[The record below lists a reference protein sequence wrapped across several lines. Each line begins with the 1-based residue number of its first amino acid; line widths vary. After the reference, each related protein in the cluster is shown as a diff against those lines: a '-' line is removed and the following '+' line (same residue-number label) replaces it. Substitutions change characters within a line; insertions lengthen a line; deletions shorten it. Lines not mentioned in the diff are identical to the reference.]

1 MDNSKLHLDQ
11 IRTDYQLASLSIEE
25 VGEAPLPFLEK
36 WLLEVE
42 HSQITEVNA
51 MTVCTAD
58 KEGRPHARMALL
70 KGLEPDGLVFFTN
83 YNSRKGLDL
92 SENNQIALL
101 FFWKELERQVR
112 VEGIAEKIDA
122 TASDEYFHSRPRASQ
137 IGAIASPQSE
147 EIADRNVIE
156 EQVKNLEAQ
165 YENQIIPRP
174 DNWGGY
180 RVKPIRMEFWQG
192 RASRLHD
199 RIVFER
205 EHLNTSAWR
214 KFRLAP

>member
-1 MDNSKLHLDQ
+1 
-11 IRTDYQLASLSIEE
+11 
-25 VGEAPLPFLEK
+25 
-36 WLLEVE
+36 
-42 HSQITEVNA
+42 

-112 VEGIAEKIDA
+112 VEGIAEKIDV